1 MIFIN
6 KPIVIDDCLCN
17 YFLYDIPIKETLD
30 FTKKNYKKLGIEGFI
45 RNLLSPMNIKTIERK
60 EENVYRVRTK
70 SRYTLIVK
78 ETKNEMRVLTCYYQ
92 SREKVGASF

>member
-6 KPIVIDDCLCN
+6 KPIVVT
-17 YFLYDIPIKETLD
+17 YHAKER
-30 FTKKNYKKLGIEGFI
+30 FQQRRVNMNNITKKNYKKLGIEGFI

-92 SREKVGASF
+92 SREKVRASF

>member
-1 MIFIN
+1 MNNI
-6 KPIVIDDCLCN
+6 
-17 YFLYDIPIKETLD
+17 
-30 FTKKNYKKLGIEGFI
+30 TKKSYKKLGIEGFI

-92 SREKVGASF
+92 SREKVRASF

>member
-1 MIFIN
+1 
-6 KPIVIDDCLCN
+6 
-17 YFLYDIPIKETLD
+17 
-30 FTKKNYKKLGIEGFI
+30 
-45 RNLLSPMNIKTIERK
+45 MNIKTIERK

-92 SREKVGASF
+92 SREKVRASF

>member
-6 KPIVIDDCLCN
+6 KPIVITHHA
-17 YFLYDIPIKETLD
+17 KER
-30 FTKKNYKKLGIEGFI
+30 FQQRRVNMNNITKKSYKKLGIEGFI

-78 ETKNEMRVLTCYYQ
+78 ETKNEMRVLSIYYQ
-92 SREKVGASF
+92 NREKVRASF